1 MEQQKKETCLNLYV
15 NATVQSN
22 IYIQYYTT
30 EPPLTHTRTNLVS
43 RVAKTIYFIRHGRI
57 FVNTSILE
65 NNNHKTIT
73 PMPPYPMPGNR
84 VPTSY
89 LFYNVTPKFI
99 KDHAQYVT
107 LHITL
112 VHPKESTVPIIIN
125 IPHNIKKVKRNQN
138 LNFLFPKSHSFSF
151 FFFFSH

>member
-1 MEQQKKETCLNLYV
+1 
-15 NATVQSN
+15 
-22 IYIQYYTT
+22 
-30 EPPLTHTRTNLVS
+30 
-43 RVAKTIYFIRHGRI
+43 
-57 FVNTSILE
+57 
-65 NNNHKTIT
+65 
-73 PMPPYPMPGNR
+73 MPGNR

-125 IPHNIKKVKRNQN
+125 ISHNIKKVQRNQN

-151 FFFFSH
+151 FFFFLIDQKLNMDFLKDVIKEEQSKKRKILDAVEKHNGSDKKTKYVSRAELERIREEEYRQKEKERQEKERQVMDSK